1 VAKENWGVSMAGY
14 RSGTGRSTIGHL
26 DKSILML
33 LLAEATRQ
41 VPNFAP
47 LAGTLAT
54 ENIFYSLPCF
64 GTLVIGFLLALVQG
78 VPTK

>member
-1 VAKENWGVSMAGY
+1 
-14 RSGTGRSTIGHL
+14 
-26 DKSILML
+26 ML

-54 ENIFYSLPCF
+54 ENMFCSLPCF
-64 GTLVIGFLLALVQG
+64 GTPVIGFLLALVQL